1 MDQTIEYC
9 DRISDRTSYKE
20 ERFTLIQFQTFFL
33 VVPPPFF
40 SKDRVAPCSPGCSKV
55 TFLDQADLRLSDLLA
70 SAGIK
75 DVHHH
80 VWLSGLEPMVCCHV
94 QGIEELS
101 WLPPSAQ
108 EVRE

>member
-33 VVPPPFF
+33 VPPPLF
-40 SKDRVAPCSPGCSKV
+40 SKNRVATCSPGCSKV
-55 TFLDQADLRLSDLLA
+55 TSLDQADLRLSDLVA

-75 DVHHH
+75 D
-80 VWLSGLEPMVCCHV
+80 LAL
-94 QGIEELS
+94 
-101 WLPPSAQ
+101 
-108 EVRE
+108 RT